1 MRYLFGFIFI
11 LTALLALGAIPKYK
25 EAGMV
30 VFENPSDVSNSILY
44 FGLIVAFTA
53 FILLAVKYSVV
64 LKAVIY
70 FLTFLS
76 IFYVLSPFIGWV
88 SIIFATIIVALL
100 VKKPHWTIINFSAL
114 MLAAGITAIFGIS
127 LEPLPV
133 IVLLV
138 ILATYDFI
146 SVYRTKHMLSLAESV
161 TSINAPML
169 FVIPKKDGN
178 AYMGVGDVVMPNIL
192 VVSAQ
197 TFTRSQEI
205 VFLKITALFSLL
217 GGFIGLMLLLYI
229 VEKKGGAHPGL
240 PFVNFGA
247 IAGFALGSLLSY

>member
-1 MRYLFGFIFI
+1 LRYFFGLIFI
-11 LTALLALGAIPKYK
+11 LSAFLALAAIPKYE

-30 VFENPSDVSNSILY
+30 VFENPSDVSNSLLY
-44 FGLIVAFTA
+44 FGLILAFTA
-53 FILLAVKYSVV
+53 FILLAVKYSAF

-70 FLTFLS
+70 LVTFIS
-76 IFYVLSPFIGWV
+76 MFYVLSPFLGIFSLILSLIV
-88 SIIFATIIVALL
+88 IILLIV
-100 VKKPHWTIINFSAL
+100 KPHWLVVNFSAL
-114 MLAAGITAIFGIS
+114 TLSAGIAAIFGIS

-133 IVLLV
+133 IILLS
-138 ILATYDFI
+138 ILAIYDFI
-146 SVYRTKHMLSLAESV
+146 SVYRTKHMIRLAESV
-161 TSINAPML
+161 TAINAPML

-197 TFTRSQEI
+197 FFSSSPQLA
-205 VFLKITALFSLL
+205 FFKIPALFALL
-217 GGFIGLMLLLYI
+217 GGFLGLMVLLYL

-247 IAGFALGSLLSY
+247 IAGYFVGMLF

>member
-1 MRYLFGFIFI
+1 MRYLFGLVFV
-11 LTALLALGAIPKYK
+11 LSALLALAAMPKYE

-30 VFENPSDVSNSILY
+30 VFENPSDISNSLLY
-44 FGLIVAFTA
+44 FGLIIGFTA
-53 FILLAVKYSVV
+53 FILLAVKYSVI
-64 LKAVIY
+64 LKSVIY

-76 IFYVLSPFIGWV
+76 IFYVLSPFIGAV
-88 SIIFATIIVALL
+88 SLFVSSAVIVLL
-100 VKKPHWTIINFSAL
+100 IKKPHWLVINFSAL

-133 IVLLV
+133 IILLV
-138 ILATYDFI
+138 ILAAYDFI
-146 SVYRTKHMLSLAESV
+146 SVYRTKHMISLAESV

-169 FVIPKKDGN
+169 FVIPRKEGN

-197 TFTRSQEI
+197 TFTNSPEFG
-205 VFLKITALFSLL
+205 FLKLTALLSLL
-217 GGFIGLMLLLYI
+217 GGFLGLMILLYI

-240 PFVNFGA
+240 PFVNFSA
-247 IAGFALGSLLSY
+247 IIGFALGLLLS

>member
-1 MRYLFGFIFI
+1 LRYLFGFIFI
-11 LTALLALGAIPKYK
+11 LTALLALGATPKYK

-30 VFENPSDVSNSILY
+30 VFENPSDVSNSLLY

-76 IFYVLSPFIGWV
+76 IFYVLSPFVGGI
-88 SIIFATIIVALL
+88 SLIFAAVVVALL
-100 VKKPHWTIINFSAL
+100 AKKPHWLLINFSAL

-133 IVLLV
+133 VILLV
-138 ILATYDFI
+138 ILAAYDFI

-197 TFTRSQEI
+197 AFTNSPEVGFI
-205 VFLKITALFSLL
+205 KLTALFSLL
-217 GGFIGLMLLLYI
+217 GGFVGLMLLLYI
-229 VEKKGGAHPGL
+229 VEKRGGAHPGL

-247 IAGFALGSLLSY
+247 IAGFALGLLLS